1 LDNDIDSVL
10 IFEDDATFSRRF
22 STDVRAFLNSLP
34 SDWAYIYL
42 GGQHIQ
48 QHLGLPQKVNEWTY
62 RPFNINR
69 THAYALR
76 GRRMLQRVYD
86 HLQDPESWT
95 SLHHVDHRMG
105 ELHKVLE
112 SGLYVPK
119 KWLVAQAPGQSNING
134 MKLPVRAF
142 HGAQWLDDPQ
152 VDLRMVAVLGPYSSG
167 TSAVAGM
174 LHQLG
179 ISMGGAFQESDE
191 VNDRGSFEAVGLA
204 DLCRKFFD
212 EPWLTEQ
219 VRPELRTKLL
229 RIWAANRR
237 DYRDHPDKL
246 AGAKHPLLCMMGPEI
261 SEAWDNPA
269 IVSVLRD
276 PGETVASL
284 ARRGWNWP
292 MDAIASATQQLMLSR
307 DIFLADYA
315 GPQLHVRYE
324 DVVRAP
330 RAVIEKL
337 AGFLSVAFTPAQVDK
352 AVSHIRPN

>member
-1 LDNDIDSVL
+1 MAEVTPDVSELFQRVAVLNLGRRLDRWRHFLHHLPADWPFQPPLRFPAFDGQEEDVPGYWTGGKGAWGCYLSHLAIIKDCLDNDIDSVL

-246 AGAKHPLLCMMGPEI
+246 AGAKHPLL
-261 SEAWDNPA
+261 
-269 IVSVLRD
+269 
-276 PGETVASL
+276 
-284 ARRGWNWP
+284 
-292 MDAIASATQQLMLSR
+292 
-307 DIFLADYA
+307 
-315 GPQLHVRYE
+315 
-324 DVVRAP
+324 
-330 RAVIEKL
+330 
-337 AGFLSVAFTPAQVDK
+337 
-352 AVSHIRPN
+352 